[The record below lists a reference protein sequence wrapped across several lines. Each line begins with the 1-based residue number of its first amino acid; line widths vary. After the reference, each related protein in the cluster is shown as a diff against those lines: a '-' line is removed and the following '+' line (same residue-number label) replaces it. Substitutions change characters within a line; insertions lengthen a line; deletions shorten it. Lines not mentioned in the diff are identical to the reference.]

1 MCFTKQFVSLS
12 YGLQILR
19 LALSVTIKTVYNIEG
34 DY

>member
-19 LALSVTIKTVYNIEG
+19 LALSNRTFCDHE
-34 DY
+34 DDL